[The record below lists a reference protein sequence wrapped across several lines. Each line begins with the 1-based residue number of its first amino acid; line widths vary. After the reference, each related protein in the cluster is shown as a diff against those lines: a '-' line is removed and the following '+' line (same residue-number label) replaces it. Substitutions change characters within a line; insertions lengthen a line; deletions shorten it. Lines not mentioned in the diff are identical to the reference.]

1 MEKLQFSE
9 EVLQRPLMITP
20 LSLISYPTGELFLNF
35 DIHIYLE
42 TLLAHI
48 TFDVLFFFFFS
59 PDISL
64 LLP

>member
-9 EVLQRPLMITP
+9 EVLQHPLMMTP

-42 TLLAHI
+42 TLL
-48 TFDVLFFFFFS
+48 
-59 PDISL
+59 DI
-64 LLP
+64 P